1 MQTFYKVLGAAGVIG
16 VGVIG
21 WQMTKQPAVSIPA
34 NVTVTAADT
43 AGFHG
48 YILGSDTAPVT
59 IVEYADF
66 QCPQCENFDA
76 VQWPSVYEQLIATG
90 KLRWV
95 YRDWPIDGLH
105 SHTRLASHAA
115 ACADEQGKFWQM
127 KQKLYNYQ
135 ASWAFGTWQMG
146 KFREYAKGAGV
157 NVDQWEGCMESA
169 KYAGRIQASSEEGAR
184 LGVNSTP
191 SFLIG
196 GRIYAG
202 VQGSDALRQFVDSII
217 AARPKKAPAAR

>member
-1 MQTFYKVLGAAGVIG
+1 MQTFYKVLGAAGVAG
-16 VGVIG
+16 VALIG
-21 WQMTKQPAVSIPA
+21 WQMTRKPPVSIPA
-34 NVTVTAADT
+34 NVVITPADT

-48 YILGSDTAPVT
+48 YVLGSDSAPVT

-76 VQWPSVYEQLIATG
+76 VQWPSVYEQLVATG

-95 YRDWPIDGLH
+95 YRDWPIDQIH

-135 ASWAFGTWQMG
+135 GSWSFGTGQMN
-146 KFREYAKGAGV
+146 KFREYAKSAGV
-157 NVDQWEGCMESA
+157 EPDQWQACMESA
-169 KYAGRIQASSEEGAR
+169 RYAGRIQAGWEEGAR

-191 SFLIG
+191 SFLVG
-196 GRIYAG
+196 GRIYPG
-202 VQGSDALRQFVDSII
+202 VQGSDAIRRTVDSMI
-217 AARPKKAPAAR
+217 AALPKAPAAR

>member
-1 MQTFYKVLGAAGVIG
+1 MQTFYKVLAAGGIVG

-21 WQMTKQPAVSIPA
+21 WQMTRKPPVSIPA
-34 NVTVTAADT
+34 NVTITAADT
-43 AGFHG
+43 AGFQG
-48 YILGSDTAPVT
+48 YVLGSENAPVT

-76 VQWPSVYEQLIATG
+76 IQWPSVYEQLVATG

-95 YRDWPIDGLH
+95 YRDWPIDNIH

-127 KQKLYNYQ
+127 KQRLYSYQ
-135 ASWAFGTWQMG
+135 GSWAFGTGQMN
-146 KFREYAKGAGV
+146 KFREYAKAVGA
-157 NVDQWEGCMESA
+157 DPAQWQGCMEAA
-169 KYAGRIQASSEEGAR
+169 KYAGRIQASFEEGAR

-191 SFLIG
+191 TFLIG
-196 GRIYAG
+196 GRLYVG
-202 VQGSDALRQFVDSII
+202 VQGSDAIRRTVDSMI
-217 AARPKKAPAAR
+217 AALPKAPAAR

>member
-1 MQTFYKVLGAAGVIG
+1 MQTFHKVLAVGAVVG
-16 VGVIG
+16 VGIIG
-21 WQMTKQPAVSIPA
+21 WQMKGKPTVSIPA

-43 AGFHG
+43 AGFRG
-48 YILGSDTAPVT
+48 YVLGSDSAPVT

-76 VQWPSVYEQLIATG
+76 VQWPSVYEQLVATG

-95 YRDWPIDGLH
+95 YRDYPIDQIH

-115 ACADEQGKFWQM
+115 ACADEQGRFWQM

-135 ASWAFGTWQMG
+135 SSWSFGRGQMD
-146 KFREYAKGAGV
+146 KFREYAQGAGV
-157 NVDQWEGCMESA
+157 NVDQWQACMEAA
-169 KYAGRIQASSEEGAR
+169 KYAGRIQASYEEGGR
-184 LGVNSTP
+184 LGVNATP

-196 GRIYAG
+196 GRIYEG
-202 VQGSDALRQFVDSII
+202 VQGSDAIRHTVDSMI
-217 AARPKKAPAAR
+217 AALPKAPAVR

>member
-1 MQTFYKVLGAAGVIG
+1 MQTFYKVLGVAGVIG
-16 VGVIG
+16 VGVIT
-21 WQMTKQPAVSIPA
+21 WQATKRPPVSIPA

-95 YRDWPIDGLH
+95 YRDFPLDNIH

-135 ASWAFGTWQMG
+135 GSWAFGSGQMG
-146 KFREYAKGAGV
+146 KFRDYAQAAGV
-157 NVDQWEGCMESA
+157 NVDQWQTCMESA
-169 KYAGRIQASSEEGAR
+169 KYAGRIQAGSEEGFR
-184 LGVNSTP
+184 LGVHATP

-196 GRIYAG
+196 GRIYEG
-202 VQGSDALRQFVDSII
+202 VQGSDALRQYVDSLI
-217 AARPKKAPAAR
+217 AMRRKAPAAR

>member
-1 MQTFYKVLGAAGVIG
+1 MQTFHKMLAGAAVIG

-21 WQMTKQPAVSIPA
+21 WQMTRKPPVSIPA

-43 AGFHG
+43 AGFRG
-48 YILGSDTAPVT
+48 YVLGSDSAPVT

-76 VQWPSVYEQLIATG
+76 VQWPSVYEQLVATG

-95 YRDWPIDGLH
+95 YRDFPLDQIH
-105 SHTRLASHAA
+105 VYTRLASHAA
-115 ACADEQGKFWQM
+115 ACADEQGRFWQM

-135 ASWAFGTWQMG
+135 SSWSFGTGQMG
-146 KFREYAKGAGV
+146 KFKDYAQAAGL
-157 NVDQWEGCMESA
+157 NVDQWQGCMESA
-169 KYAGRIQASSEEGAR
+169 KFAGRIQASYEEGGR

-196 GRIYAG
+196 GRIYPG
-202 VQGSDALRQFVDSII
+202 VQGSDAIRRAVDSMI
-217 AARPKKAPAAR
+217 AAMPKAPAAR

>member
-1 MQTFYKVLGAAGVIG
+1 MQTFHKVLAGAAVVG
-16 VGVIG
+16 VGAIG
-21 WQMTKQPAVSIPA
+21 WQMTKKPPVSIPA

-43 AGFHG
+43 AGFRG
-48 YILGSDTAPVT
+48 YVLGSDSAPVT

-76 VQWPSVYEQLIATG
+76 VQWPSVYEQLVATG

-95 YRDWPIDGLH
+95 YRDWPIDNIH

-135 ASWAFGTWQMG
+135 ASWSFGGGQMG
-146 KFREYAKGAGV
+146 KFKDYAQAAGV
-157 NVDQWEGCMESA
+157 NVDQWQACMESA
-169 KYAGRIQASSEEGAR
+169 KYAGRIQASFEEGGR

-196 GRIYAG
+196 GRIYPG
-202 VQGSDALRQFVDSII
+202 VQGSDAIRKYVDSII
-217 AARPKKAPAAR
+217 ATQPKAPAAR